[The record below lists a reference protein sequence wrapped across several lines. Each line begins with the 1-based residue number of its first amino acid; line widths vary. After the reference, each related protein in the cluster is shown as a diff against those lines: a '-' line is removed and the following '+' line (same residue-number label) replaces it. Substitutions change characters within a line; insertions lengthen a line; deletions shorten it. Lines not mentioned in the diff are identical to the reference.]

1 MPTPHPLS
9 GVPPTADG
17 AAPPSVQ
24 RRTGSFTAE
33 DLDGLWSDDVRD
45 AQTRPE
51 PPVTLLVVLGPAR
64 DRASLGRHDGLPLS
78 VDDPGG
84 VVTGLGRWTM
94 TADEGND
101 LLSQ

>member
-1 MPTPHPLS
+1 MPSMST
-9 GVPPTADG
+9 
-17 AAPPSVQ
+17 
-24 RRTGSFTAE
+24 
-33 DLDGLWSDDVRD
+33 
-45 AQTRPE
+45 
-51 PPVTLLVVLGPAR
+51 PVTLLVVLGPAR

>member
-1 MPTPHPLS
+1 M
-9 GVPPTADG
+9 TA
-17 AAPPSVQ
+17 AAGDARG
-24 RRTGSFTAE
+24 RRTASSG
-33 DLDGLWSDDVRD
+33 DLMRISSPSIS
-45 AQTRPE
+45 TR